1 MDRDVDEVLRRAIE
15 LEYEAMRHH
24 RHHAKDESIAAW
36 ERAMALFR
44 DDFAFATRHLTL
56 FDRGYELLKS
66 SVADCAEWPGPAKA
80 LADAAILRSDI
91 ETRRL

>member
-44 DDFAFATRHLTL
+44 DDFAFATRHLGW
-56 FDRGYELLKS
+56 D
-66 SVADCAEWPGPAKA
+66 
-80 LADAAILRSDI
+80 DAGIQQDGQVKFTK
-91 ETRRL
+91 TRPTDSA